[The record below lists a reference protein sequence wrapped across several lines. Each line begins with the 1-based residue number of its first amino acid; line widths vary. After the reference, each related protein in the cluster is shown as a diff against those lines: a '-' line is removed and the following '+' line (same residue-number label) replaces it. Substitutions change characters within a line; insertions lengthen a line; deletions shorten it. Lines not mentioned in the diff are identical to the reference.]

1 MKLLIGLS
9 GFIITM
15 IGVILSIHLDFTVG
29 LLVTFLGVFMFWAML
44 PNTYGN
50 YQANIWNYFCN
61 QGCLMDF
68 IQTHSQAIRAIAPRR
83 QALETPIKVEKEK
96 YESYRYRHN
105 NNGDYVRTPYQATRT
120 TIKSVDNNNG

>member
-44 PNTYGN
+44 PSTDQNER
-50 YQANIWNYFCN
+50 
-61 QGCLMDF
+61 L
-68 IQTHSQAIRAIAPRR
+68 RR
-83 QALETPIKVEKEK
+83 
-96 YESYRYRHN
+96 YERQHQEWLR
-105 NNGDYVRTPYQATRT
+105 
-120 TIKSVDNNNG
+120 K

>member
-44 PNTYGN
+44 PSTYEN
-50 YQANIWNYFCN
+50 RN
-61 QGCLMDF
+61 
-68 IQTHSQAIRAIAPRR
+68 R
-83 QALETPIKVEKEK
+83 
-96 YESYRYRHN
+96 YE
-105 NNGDYVRTPYQATRT
+105 
-120 TIKSVDNNNG
+120 